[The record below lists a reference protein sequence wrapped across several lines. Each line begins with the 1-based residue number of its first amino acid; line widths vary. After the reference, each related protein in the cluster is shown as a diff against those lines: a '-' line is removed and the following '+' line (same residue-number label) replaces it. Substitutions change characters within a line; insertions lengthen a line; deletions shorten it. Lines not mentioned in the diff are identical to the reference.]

1 MSKRVIIASICHPI
15 LVEQLT
21 SRGFDVLHLPHSN
34 YNEVIQKLTN
44 CVGIITATNI
54 KVDRMMIDAANSLQ
68 WIGRLGSGMEHI
80 DIDYANS
87 MNIKCISSPEG
98 NRNAVAEHCLGLL
111 LNLMNNINKSYEEV
125 KEGKWL
131 RDENR
136 GEELFG
142 KTIALI
148 GFGNVGN
155 AFAKLLQPFE
165 VKILANDINKKNFPF
180 DYIKQ
185 ASLEDIFNEADIV
198 SLHLPLTKITKH
210 LTNDTFFNSFK
221 KSIYFINTSRG
232 EVVETNALI
241 NALNNGKVKATA
253 LDVLENEKINF
264 YTETEKQQFGF
275 LLAQDNVIIT
285 PHIAGYSKEAT
296 YKMSYFL
303 LEKLKNLHL
312 IS

>member
-165 VKILANDINKKNFPF
+165 VKVLANDINKKNFPF

-232 EVVETNALI
+232 EIVETNALV
-241 NALNNGKVKATA
+241 NALN
-253 LDVLENEKINF
+253 
-264 YTETEKQQFGF
+264 
-275 LLAQDNVIIT
+275 
-285 PHIAGYSKEAT
+285 
-296 YKMSYFL
+296 KM
-303 LEKLKNLHL
+303 
-312 IS
+312 